1 MKGEGCLYSAYE
13 IMKTIRLQAGGI
25 NFDLYL
31 DEVAQSKDSFRKLIQ
46 NERRLEFAF
55 ENHRYFDMRRWVLP
69 LNEEVEGVA
78 VTRNEDG
85 TFSFKVQK
93 VEQRKYEVKNYFTPL
108 PYSELEKNKNLIN
121 NQGWE

>member
-1 MKGEGCLYSAYE
+1 
-13 IMKTIRLQAGGI
+13 
-25 NFDLYL
+25 
-31 DEVAQSKDSFRKLIQ
+31 
-46 NERRLEFAF
+46 
-55 ENHRYFDMRRWVLP
+55 MRRWVLP

-93 VEQRKYEVKNYFTPL
+93 VEQRKYEMKKYFMPL
-108 PYSELEKNKNLIN
+108 PYAELEKNKNLMN

>member
-1 MKGEGCLYSAYE
+1 MGQPDGESRRMPVFC
-13 IMKTIRLQAGGI
+13 IRNIENNPFASRG
-25 NFDLYL
+25 Y
-31 DEVAQSKDSFRKLIQ
+31 Q
-46 NERRLEFAF
+46 NERRLEFTF

-78 VTRNEDG
+78 VTRKEDG

-93 VEQRKYEVKNYFTPL
+93 VEQRKYEVKNYFMPL
-108 PYSELEKNKNLIN
+108 PYAELEKNKNLMN

>member
-1 MKGEGCLYSAYE
+1 MKAEGCLYSAYE
-13 IMKTIRLQAGGI
+13 ILKTIRSQAGGI

-31 DEVAQSKDSFRKLIQ
+31 DEMAQSKDSFRKLIQ
-46 NERRLEFAF
+46 NERRLEFTF

-93 VEQRKYEVKNYFTPL
+93 YNPQIEMFAHFKTKSSFHKTKR
-108 PYSELEKNKNLIN
+108 II
-121 NQGWE
+121 